1 MADEIAVPVKKHS
14 MLPVLIILF
23 LLAYGMMAML
33 IVEQGNTIE
42 SQKLL
47 IRQLFSD
54 SAQLS
59 ALKGKAAREKAAAG
73 ASKTQPAPPA
83 APQQQPKPE
92 TPPVA
97 SKPRPNLDTRQVR
110 TADVRRMLVSI

>member
-14 MLPVLIILF
+14 MLPVLVVLF

-42 SQKLL
+42 AQKLL

-59 ALKGKAAREKAAAG
+59 ALKGKAAREKAAAAAG
-73 ASKTQPAPPA
+73 KAQTMPPA
-83 APQQQPKPE
+83 APQQQAKPA

-97 SKPRPNLDTRQVR
+97 SKPAPKLNTRQ
-110 TADVRRMLVSI
+110 APGNDVRRMLVSI

>member
-1 MADEIAVPVKKHS
+1 MADDIAVPVKKHS
-14 MLPVLIILF
+14 MLPVLVILF

-73 ASKTQPAPPA
+73 AGKAPAPPA
-83 APQQQPKPE
+83 APQQQPKPA

-97 SKPRPNLDTRQVR
+97 SKPAPNLDTRQTR